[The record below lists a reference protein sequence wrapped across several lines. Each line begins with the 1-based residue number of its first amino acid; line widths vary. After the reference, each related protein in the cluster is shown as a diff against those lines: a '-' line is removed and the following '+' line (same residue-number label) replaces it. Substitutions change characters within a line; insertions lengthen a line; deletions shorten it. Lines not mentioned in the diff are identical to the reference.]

1 MPAARPRLA
10 IIWLTVFI
18 DLVGFGI
25 VIPLLPFYAVQFGA
39 HGLKYGTLIGAFSLM
54 QFLATA
60 LLGRLSDRVGRRP
73 ILLTTMV
80 LNAVGYLLFA
90 FAPTYGVLLL
100 ARLVSGFAG
109 GNISAAQAYVAD
121 ITTPGERSKGM
132 GLIGMAFG
140 LGMIFGPAIGGYG
153 QLIGHAA
160 PGLIAAGLSL
170 LNLVSA
176 YFILPESLRDE
187 HRAVRSF
194 WPFGHMA
201 DALAHPELRP
211 LMLVWAIAPFAFAG
225 YTVALPLW
233 AASTL
238 GWHETDLGRFFVLV
252 GLVAAFV
259 QGGLFRVLTRHVSDR
274 TLLIAG
280 MFGMALAI
288 GVVPFLAHNASVY
301 AWTVVLAFS
310 NSIMSP
316 AATGLVS
323 TFAAVNEQGTVL
335 GVAQSLGALGRFS
348 GPEAIGAVY
357 DGASPLAA
365 FLVAGGVM
373 LVGWLA
379 SLGVPKSKK
388 WEQTQRDAQPRSG
401 EQEGV
406 SE

>member
-25 VIPLLPFYAVQFGA
+25 VIPILPYYASQFGA
-39 HGLKYGTLIGAFSLM
+39 HGLKYGILVGAFSLM
-54 QFLATA
+54 QFFATA
-60 LLGRLSDRVGRRP
+60 VLGRLSDRVGRRP

-90 FAPTYGVLLL
+90 FAPSYGLLL
-100 ARLVSGFAG
+100 VARLVSGFAG
-109 GNISAAQAYVAD
+109 GNISAAQAYIAD
-121 ITTPGERSKGM
+121 ITSAEDRSKGM

-153 QLIGHAA
+153 ILVGHAA
-160 PGLIAAGLSL
+160 PGLIAAGLSI
-170 LNLVSA
+170 LNLASA
-176 YFILPESLRDE
+176 YLILPESLRHE
-187 HRAVRSF
+187 HRVVRTF

-201 DALAHPELRP
+201 DALVHPELRP
-211 LMLVWAIAPFAFAG
+211 LMLVWLIAPFAFAG

-233 AASTL
+233 AAQTL
-238 GWHETDLGRFFVLV
+238 GWHEQDLGRFFVVV
-252 GLVAAFV
+252 GIVAALV
-259 QGGLFRVLTRHVSDR
+259 QGALFRVLTRLVGDR
-274 TLLIAG
+274 ALLIAG
-280 MFGMALAI
+280 MFGMAVSI
-288 GVVPFLAHNASVY
+288 GVVPFLAHNGTLY
-301 AWTVVLAFS
+301 LWTVVLAFS

-323 TFAAVNEQGTVL
+323 TFAAANEQGTVL
-335 GVAQSLGALGRFS
+335 GVAQSLGALGRGS

-373 LVGWLA
+373 LLGWAA
-379 SLGVPKSKK
+379 SLGVPREPSL
-388 WEQTQRDAQPRSG
+388 ENR
-401 EQEGV
+401 
-406 SE
+406 